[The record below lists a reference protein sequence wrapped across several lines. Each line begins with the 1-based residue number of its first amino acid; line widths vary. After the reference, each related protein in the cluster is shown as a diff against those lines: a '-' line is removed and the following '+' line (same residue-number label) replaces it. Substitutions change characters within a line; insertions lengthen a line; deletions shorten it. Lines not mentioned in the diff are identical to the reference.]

1 MGELSTLLHDAV
13 DALMAVSPLALA
25 AALAV
30 HVLKV
35 AAEARSWHAIVAHT
49 YRDARFRVTF
59 GAFTGGIAA
68 NVVLPAKI
76 GEALRLGIVRRRV
89 DNSSSSTI
97 AATIVLETVIETA
110 FSAVV
115 VVAVLLAGRS
125 VGSLGTPVDAVSAAA
140 GQPSAPFVATGALVL
155 AVLAVRLLGPRL
167 RGVAGDLRRGFAV
180 VGAPAT
186 LGRSVLGWKLVA
198 WTFRLATVYFF
209 LVAFHIPATA
219 WTVLLVVAA
228 QVAASLVP
236 LLPGNAGAQQAALV
250 VGLAGYA
257 TAASVV
263 ALGVGMQ
270 AATSVIDLLL
280 GGLAVPLI
288 RWESNELRRLLRG
301 PRRSRLAEVSAR

>member
-1 MGELSTLLHDAV
+1 MGELSTLLHDAL

-25 AALAV
+25 AALAL
-30 HVLKV
+30 HVLKI
-35 AAEARSWHAIVAHT
+35 AAEARSWHGIVAHT
-49 YRDARFRVTF
+49 YRHARFCVTF
-59 GAFTGGIAA
+59 GAFTTSLAA

-89 DNSSSSTI
+89 HDSSSSTI

-110 FSAVV
+110 FSAAI
-115 VVAVLLAGRS
+115 VVAVLIAGRS
-125 VGSLGTPVDAVSAAA
+125 VGALGTPLHAVSGAV
-140 GQPSAPFVATGALVL
+140 GHPSAPFVAVGTVVLVL
-155 AVLAVRLLGPRL
+155 AAVRFLGPRL
-167 RGVAGDLRRGFAV
+167 RGVAADMRRGFAV

-186 LGRSVLGWKLVA
+186 LGRSVLAWKLLA

-270 AATSVIDLLL
+270 AATSVIDLVL
-280 GGLAVPLI
+280 GGVAVGLVTS
-288 RWESNELRRLLRG
+288 RDELRRLLSG
-301 PRRSRLAEVSAR
+301 QRRRRLAEI

>member
-1 MGELSTLLHDAV
+1 MGALSTLLHDALA
-13 DALMAVSPLALA
+13 ALLAVSPAALA
-25 AALAV
+25 AALAL
-30 HVLKV
+30 HVLKI
-35 AAEARSWHAIVAHT
+35 AAEARSWHGIVAHT

-59 GAFTGGIAA
+59 GAFTGAIAA

-76 GEALRLGIVRRRV
+76 GEALRLGIVRKRV
-89 DNSSSSTI
+89 RDSSSSTI

-110 FSAVV
+110 FSAVLV
-115 VVAVLLAGRS
+115 VVVLLAGRS
-125 VGSLGTPVDAVSAAA
+125 VGSLGTPFGAVSAAA
-140 GQPSAPFVATGALVL
+140 GHRSAPFVALGTLMLGAA
-155 AVLAVRLLGPRL
+155 AVKLLGPRL
-167 RGVAGDLRRGFAV
+167 RRVAADMRRGFAV
-180 VGAPAT
+180 VGAPAA
-186 LGRSVLGWKLVA
+186 LGRSVLTWKLLA

-280 GGLAVPLI
+280 GALAVGLVTS
-288 RWESNELRRLLRG
+288 RDELRRLVRG
-301 PRRSRLAEVSAR
+301 QRRRRLAEI

>member
-1 MGELSTLLHDAV
+1 MGEISTLLHDAL
-13 DALMAVSPLALA
+13 DALLAVSPAALA
-25 AALAV
+25 AALAL

-35 AAEARSWHAIVAHT
+35 AAEARSWHGIVAHT

-59 GAFTGGIAA
+59 GAFTTSIAA

-76 GEALRLGIVRRRV
+76 GDALRLGIVRRRV

-97 AATIVLETVIETA
+97 AATIVLETVIEMA
-110 FSAVV
+110 FSAAIVV
-115 VVAVLLAGRS
+115 VVLLAGRS
-125 VGSLGTPVDAVSAAA
+125 VGSLGTPLDAVAAAA
-140 GQPSAPFVATGALVL
+140 GHPLTPFVAVSALVL
-155 AVLAVRLLGPRL
+155 AAVAIRLLGRRL
-167 RGVAGDLRRGFAV
+167 RGVVEDMRRGFAV
-180 VGAPAT
+180 VGEPGT
-186 LGRSVLGWKLVA
+186 LGRSVLTWKLLA
-198 WTFRLATVYFF
+198 WTMRLATVYFF

-280 GGLAVPLI
+280 GGLAVGLVTS
-288 RWESNELRRLLRG
+288 RDELRRLFG
-301 PRRSRLAEVSAR
+301 GQRRSRLAEI